1 MISKDSSIRALLFDL
16 GGVLYRIDH
25 ALTRA
30 AFGRLEYTPEF
41 SLSAQHPL
49 FDDYDCGR
57 IETLAFLEQLRSIFG
72 IHGTDAE
79 LTAAWNAMLLGII
92 SANVGL
98 VATLHGQLPMYLL
111 SNINDLH
118 YRAIETECAV
128 LFGKFDRIFLSY
140 EMGLRKPSP
149 AIYQRVLH
157 ETGHS
162 PAELL
167 FIDDAPQN
175 IAAASD
181 LGISTLHCSHPEMLP
196 EELAKRLTLK

>member
-1 MISKDSSIRALLFDL
+1 MSSQDSSIRALLFDL
-16 GGVLYRIDH
+16 GGVLYSIDH

-30 AFGRLEYTPEF
+30 AFGRLGDTPEF

-57 IETLAFLEQLRSIFG
+57 IGTSDFLQQLRSILRLS
-72 IHGTDAE
+72 GTDAE
-79 LTAAWNAMLLGII
+79 LATAWNAMLLGII
-92 SANVGL
+92 PANVGL
-98 VATLHGQLPMYLL
+98 VTTLHGRLPMYLL

-118 YRAIETECAV
+118 FRAVETECAV
-128 LFGKFDRIFLSY
+128 LFSKFNRVFLSY
-140 EMGLRKPSP
+140 EMGLRKPNP

-157 ETGHS
+157 ETGYS

-175 IAAASD
+175 IAAAAD
-181 LGISTLHCSHPEMLP
+181 LGISTLHCSYPEILP
-196 EELAKRLTLK
+196 DELAKRLTLM